1 MIDLPKIV
9 TQEQVVLENKELFP
23 ELMKLTISDLV
34 ELEKI
39 NAKKHREIN
48 SEIEFKVIYDSM
60 DEIDKIE
67 IKKFLDKSH
76 KLSLLIREAINSKY
90 NDFLKKIV

>member
-1 MIDLPKIV
+1 MIDLSKIV
-9 TQEQVVLENKELFP
+9 SQEQVVLENKELFP
-23 ELMKLTISDLV
+23 VLMKLTISDLA

-39 NAKKHREIN
+39 NTEKHREIN

-67 IKKFLDKSH
+67 IKKILDKSH

-90 NDFLKKIV
+90 NDFLEKIV

>member
-1 MIDLPKIV
+1 MIDLSQLI
-9 TQEQVVLENKELFP
+9 TQEQVVLENKELFAK
-23 ELMKLTISDLV
+23 LMKLTISDLA

-39 NAKKHREIN
+39 NAEKHSEIT
-48 SEIEFKVIYDSM
+48 SEIEFKVLYDSM

-76 KLSLLIREAINSKY
+76 KLSLLIREANNSKY
-90 NDFLKKIV
+90 NEFLKKIV